1 MSAYIT
7 HVKSYALEHNISYK
21 DAMRKAKSSYVSQA
35 SFKAGK
41 SGVASEDTPI
51 VSKAKTTKKKSLQ
64 LKTKSKKAY
73 ETDSD
78 KEEEE
83 GEEEGE
89 EKQEPGYYSKVRKTK
104 SSKKVEKEV
113 EKPHVVKKP
122 INFEIN
128 FQDDDPSINIPPD
141 LGINKMSKRKKPKS
155 KKCFSDSDINEAL
168 TNDDILELFNGN
180 A

>member
-21 DAMRKAKSSYVSQA
+21 DAMKEAKSSYVSQA
-35 SFKAGK
+35 SCRVGK
-41 SGVASEDTPI
+41 EGVASGEDTPA
-51 VSKAKTTKKKSLQ
+51 VRKAKTTKAKS
-64 LKTKSKKAY
+64 KSKKAY

-78 KEEEE
+78 DDDDDDEE
-83 GEEEGE
+83 E
-89 EKQEPGYYSKVRKTK
+89 EKQEPVSYSKAKKTK
-104 SSKKVEKEV
+104 SSKKAEKEV
-113 EKPHVVKKP
+113 EKPNVVKKP

-141 LGINKMSKRKKPKS
+141 IGINKMSKRKKSKS

-180 A
+180 NM